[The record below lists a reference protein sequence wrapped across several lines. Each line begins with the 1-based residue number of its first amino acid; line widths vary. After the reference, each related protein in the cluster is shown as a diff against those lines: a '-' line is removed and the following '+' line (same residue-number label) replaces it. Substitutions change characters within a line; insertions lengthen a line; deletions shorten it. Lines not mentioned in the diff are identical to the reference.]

1 MAFEKD
7 GSRPG
12 RVFMPWHRLAA
23 VAALALWPVGSLG
36 GCGDASTDR
45 SASEV
50 SAIPPEIAVQLTAI
64 EAATNSRSV
73 SDLMPLFDERASI
86 QAAGLLGYGSRS
98 QYLESIGAAG
108 QTIPFKFGET
118 VLVSERPGKIRTV
131 SEVIRRFGQEIVVER
146 VSHEW
151 VRQGDRWVVKDQS
164 FPDWSPLVGAWWRED
179 GDAKVELKLMPSGIF
194 EMVDGAGVVV
204 RKGVFATG
212 TDEVTFTPDALGS
225 GATSERP
232 IDASFRFE
240 FDGSLEVAVV
250 SGSENGGIPSLGG
263 VWKRRSM
270 K

>member
-1 MAFEKD
+1 MALEND
-7 GSRPG
+7 GFRPG
-12 RVFMPWHRLAA
+12 RVFMSWHRRAA
-23 VAALALWPVGSLG
+23 LAALALWTVGSLG
-36 GCGDASTDR
+36 GCGDATSAEAE
-45 SASEV
+45 SAS
-50 SAIPPEIAVQLTAI
+50 SAVPPEIVLQLTAI
-64 EAATNSRSV
+64 EAATNSRSL
-73 SDLMPLFDERASI
+73 SDLAPLFDERASI
-86 QAAGLLGYGSRS
+86 QAVGLLGYGSRS
-98 QYLESIGAAG
+98 QYLESIGAVE
-108 QTIPFKFGET
+108 QTIPFKFGES

-131 SEVIRRFGQEIVVER
+131 SEVIRRFGEEIVVER

-179 GDAKVELKLMPSGIF
+179 VDAKVELRLMPSGIF
-194 EMVDGAGVVV
+194 EMVDGSGVVV

-212 TDEVTFTPDALGS
+212 TDEATFTPDALGS

-240 FDGSLEVAVV
+240 FDGSLEVTIV
-250 SGSENGGIPSLGG
+250 SGSENAGIPSLGG